1 MELNDFQHQLTIR
14 ERARIKQ
21 IIDKVNDKVRDA
33 REQLDDVVEHRQ
45 LLAKRAWYYH
55 TQLEELSHLNQ
66 TPTIK
71 KKIKQLKKELDP
83 IDQKIGD
90 LEEIETN
97 LVDDIDYWNKEKEKY
112 QQTLDNR

>member
-21 IIDKVNDKVRDA
+21 IVDKVNDKNRQA
-33 REQLDDVVEHRQ
+33 HEELADVVERRQ

-55 TQLEELSHLNQ
+55 TQLEELSYLNQ

-71 KKIKQLKKELDP
+71 KKIKQIKKELDP
-83 IDQKIGD
+83 IDQKIDD
-90 LEEIETN
+90 LQEIETN
-97 LVDDIDYWNKEKEKY
+97 LVDDIDYWNKEREKY